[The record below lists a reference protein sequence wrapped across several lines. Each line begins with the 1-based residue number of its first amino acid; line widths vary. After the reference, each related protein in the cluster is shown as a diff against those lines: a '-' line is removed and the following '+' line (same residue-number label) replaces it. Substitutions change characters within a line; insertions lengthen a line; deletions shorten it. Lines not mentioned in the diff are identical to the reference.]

1 MSKSGSPEDGR
12 SESQAQPSSVRRG
25 RFSLSNLSIK
35 HRLPLLIGTLLS
47 GIIIASTWAA
57 YRGVKQSA
65 LELGRERLLS
75 LTEQLAS
82 LSQQS
87 TVTLTGRTLTV
98 ANDPAIRAFLRSP
111 SPATRPGAAAVLQQF
126 TAPQDP
132 NYLQVELW
140 SANHALVLAVPD
152 GSTPEPADLKTE
164 FKQCATDPFKTAGA
178 MRLVKDTVAY
188 PVVAAV
194 KDDAGKP
201 IAYLVR
207 WRKVS
212 ATPEARQQLADLLGS
227 QAALYL
233 GNSQGDVWTDLL
245 KVVPQPPIDVRSTL
259 ELTHYTR
266 DGNSVMAMGRQ
277 VKGTPWFILVEFPD
291 QVFLA
296 QAGGFLRRM
305 GVIGLVLLALGV
317 AGALALS
324 RNITRPLQ
332 ALTEAASAIS
342 GGDYSRLVGIRQNDE
357 LGALASA
364 FNAMVVKARD
374 SQRDLERE
382 VRERTFLLEAAPC
395 AMLMVDEGGRVSLA
409 NTQATH
415 LFGYTQAELL
425 GQPVEMLLPERYR
438 AAHPGHRAGFLKH
451 PATRAMGAGRDL
463 YGLRKDGREVP
474 IEIGLNPIQ
483 TSDGAFILASIIDI
497 TERKRAEKALQ
508 ETNQTLQTFIQASP
522 LAIVA
527 LDLER
532 KVKLWNRAAERLFGW
547 TESEVMGRLLPTI
560 PEADLQRHLAFREQ
574 FLRNEGGPVFSNLE
588 TRRVRKDGSIIQ
600 VSSSFA
606 PLRDAQGAIIG
617 TIGILADIT
626 ERKRAE
632 EKLREN
638 QAQLTGIIGS
648 ATDAIITINAEQQIT
663 LFNTAAEQMFGC
675 TAEEALGQP
684 IDRFIPERFRPAHQE
699 HVERFGQTNV
709 SKRSMGALGAIYG
722 LRINGE
728 EFPIEASISQIEV
741 GGQKLFTVILR
752 DITERRRA
760 EEALR
765 ESEERFR
772 LMVESVQ
779 DYAIIL
785 LDPSGHVVNW
795 NAGAERIKGYRE
807 AEIIG
812 QHFSCFYLPEDVAG
826 GKPER
831 ELKIAAAEGQFE
843 DEGWR
848 VRQDGSRFWASVV
861 TTAMRDNRGSLI
873 GFSKLMR
880 DLTERKR
887 AEDRFRLAVESAPNA
902 MVMANRQGQIVL
914 VNSQTER
921 LFGYTREELI
931 GQPVELLVPER
942 FRHQHPEYRTSFS
955 AAPQT
960 RAMGAGRGLYGL
972 RKDGSEVPI
981 EIGLNPIEIE
991 GETLVLSSIVDI
1003 TERRRAEEAL
1013 RERTAR
1019 LREQSELINLSQDAI
1034 IVRNTEGKI
1043 VHWNRGAV
1051 EMYGWTQE
1059 EAQGQ
1064 TTHQLLQTQAPIPAE
1079 EIEAILRTAGRWEG
1093 ELKHTRCDGSQII
1106 VESRHV
1112 LIRARQGAAAAILE
1126 INRDITERRRA
1137 QEEINKLNTELEQR
1151 VVERTAQLE
1160 AANKELESFSYSVSH
1175 DLRAPLRA
1183 IDGFSRILL
1192 EDFAVQL
1199 SEEAQDYLQSVR
1211 SNTQQMGHLVDDLLN
1226 FSRLGRQPLKKR
1238 PVALADLVRQTLAD
1252 LSGEQAGR
1260 RVEIS
1265 IGELPPC
1272 QADPVL
1278 LKQVFVNLLANAL
1291 KFTSHRETAVIEIGC
1306 LPMADCGQRS
1316 ALNWIADSSSHAG
1329 AHQSII
1335 SSGQEKKLQSNS
1347 THCVDRNPQSA
1358 IEGCVY
1364 FVKDNGAG
1372 FEMQYAHKLFGV
1384 FQRLHRAEDYEGTGV
1399 GLAIVQRIIHR
1410 HGGRVWAEAVPNQGA
1425 TFYFTLEGGPQ

>member
-98 ANDPAIRAFLRSP
+98 ANDPAIQVFLRSP

-266 DGNSVMAMGRQ
+266 DGNPVMAMGSPI
-277 VKGTPWFILVEFPD
+277 KGTPWFIVVEFPD

-317 AGALALS
+317 AGAVALS

-342 GGDYSRLVGIRQNDE
+342 GGDYSCLVGIRQNDE

-364 FNAMVVKARD
+364 FNAMVVKVRD

-382 VRERTFLLEAAPC
+382 VQERAFLLEAAPC
-395 AMLMVDEGGRVSLA
+395 AMLMVDEGGRITLA

-438 AAHPGHRAGFLKH
+438 AAYPGHRAGFLQH
-451 PATRAMGAGRDL
+451 PETRAMGTGRDL

-497 TERKRAEKALQ
+497 
-508 ETNQTLQTFIQASP
+508 
-522 LAIVA
+522 
-527 LDLER
+527 
-532 KVKLWNRAAERLFGW
+532 AER
-547 TESEVMGRLLPTI
+547 
-560 PEADLQRHLAFREQ
+560 Q
-574 FLRNEGGPVFSNLE
+574 
-588 TRRVRKDGSIIQ
+588 
-600 VSSSFA
+600 
-606 PLRDAQGAIIG
+606 
-617 TIGILADIT
+617 
-626 ERKRAE
+626 
-632 EKLREN
+632 
-638 QAQLTGIIGS
+638 
-648 ATDAIITINAEQQIT
+648 
-663 LFNTAAEQMFGC
+663 
-675 TAEEALGQP
+675 
-684 IDRFIPERFRPAHQE
+684 
-699 HVERFGQTNV
+699 
-709 SKRSMGALGAIYG
+709 
-722 LRINGE
+722 
-728 EFPIEASISQIEV
+728 
-741 GGQKLFTVILR
+741 
-752 DITERRRA
+752 
-760 EEALR
+760 
-765 ESEERFR
+765 
-772 LMVESVQ
+772 
-779 DYAIIL
+779 
-785 LDPSGHVVNW
+785 
-795 NAGAERIKGYRE
+795 
-807 AEIIG
+807 
-812 QHFSCFYLPEDVAG
+812 
-826 GKPER
+826 
-831 ELKIAAAEGQFE
+831 
-843 DEGWR
+843 
-848 VRQDGSRFWASVV
+848 
-861 TTAMRDNRGSLI
+861 
-873 GFSKLMR
+873 
-880 DLTERKR
+880 
-887 AEDRFRLAVESAPNA
+887 
-902 MVMANRQGQIVL
+902 
-914 VNSQTER
+914 
-921 LFGYTREELI
+921 
-931 GQPVELLVPER
+931 
-942 FRHQHPEYRTSFS
+942 
-955 AAPQT
+955 
-960 RAMGAGRGLYGL
+960 
-972 RKDGSEVPI
+972 
-981 EIGLNPIEIE
+981 
-991 GETLVLSSIVDI
+991 
-1003 TERRRAEEAL
+1003 
-1013 RERTAR
+1013 
-1019 LREQSELINLSQDAI
+1019 
-1034 IVRNTEGKI
+1034 
-1043 VHWNRGAV
+1043 
-1051 EMYGWTQE
+1051 
-1059 EAQGQ
+1059 
-1064 TTHQLLQTQAPIPAE
+1064 
-1079 EIEAILRTAGRWEG
+1079 
-1093 ELKHTRCDGSQII
+1093 
-1106 VESRHV
+1106 
-1112 LIRARQGAAAAILE
+1112 
-1126 INRDITERRRA
+1126 RA

-1151 VVERTAQLE
+1151 VVERTTQLE

-1175 DLRAPLRA
+1175 DLRTPLRA
-1183 IDGFSRILL
+1183 INGFSRILL
-1192 EDFAVQL
+1192 EDYLPQL
-1199 SEEAQDYLQSVR
+1199 PEEAQEYLQSVR
-1211 SNTQQMGHLVDDLLN
+1211 SNTQHMGHLVDDLLN
-1226 FSRLGRQPLKKR
+1226 LSRLGRQPLKKQS
-1238 PVALADLVRQTLAD
+1238 VAPASLVRQTLAD
-1252 LSGEQAGR
+1252 LSREQEGR

-1272 QADPVL
+1272 DADPVL
-1278 LKQVFVNLLANAL
+1278 LKQVFVNLLSNAL
-1291 KFTSHRETAVIEIGC
+1291 KFTGQREVAKIEIGC
-1306 LPMADCGQRS
+1306 LPNAECRMRNAEWPSPTGTD
-1316 ALNWIADSSSHAG
+1316 
-1329 AHQSII
+1329 QSINGNAP
-1335 SSGQEKKLQSNS
+1335 SEEPQSAI
-1347 THCVDRNPQSA
+1347 RNPQSA

-1410 HGGRVWAEAVPNQGA
+1410 HGGRVWAEAALNQGA